1 MFDYGILTSATCA
14 VCGRSS
20 PLIAA
25 HLGLCAECIR
35 QRPDE
40 ALPRA
45 AQAHA
50 VARREFGLPEA
61 VPRTDGGVRCP
72 LCANGCQMGE
82 GERGFCGLRV
92 NEGGRLRH
100 LAGTPERGVLHW
112 YRDPLP
118 TNCVADWVCAGHSQ
132 RGCHNLAVFYCSCTA
147 DCLFC
152 QNWHY
157 RQVDPADSQGMSA
170 QELAATA
177 NSRTYCVCYFGGD
190 PASQIV
196 HALAASRRLAE
207 RGVAICWETNGSE
220 NPKLLDRAVE
230 LSLRTGGCLKFD
242 IKAYD
247 ENLYRA
253 LTGISNRGLLENFA
267 RVARRTEERPE
278 PPLVVASTL
287 LVPGYVDSEE
297 VSRIARFIADLDPTI
312 PYSLLGFG
320 PNFYMPDLPCTSVR
334 HAEEA
339 EAAARAAGLTRV
351 RVGNRHLLS
360 KDY

>member
-1 MFDYGILTSATCA
+1 MSNYGILTSGTCA
-14 VCGRSS
+14 VCDRSS
-20 PLIAA
+20 PLTAA
-25 HLGLCAECIR
+25 HLGVCAECIR

-72 LCANGCQMGE
+72 LCSNGCQMGE

-170 QELAATA
+170 QELAAVA

-190 PASQIV
+190 PASQMV

-220 NPKLLDRAVE
+220 NPKLLDRAVD

-253 LTGISNRGLLENFA
+253 LTGISNRGLMENFA

-297 VSRIARFIADLDPTI
+297 VSRIARFIADMDPTI

-320 PNFYMPDLPCTSVR
+320 PSFYMSDLPRTSVR

-360 KDY
+360 RDY